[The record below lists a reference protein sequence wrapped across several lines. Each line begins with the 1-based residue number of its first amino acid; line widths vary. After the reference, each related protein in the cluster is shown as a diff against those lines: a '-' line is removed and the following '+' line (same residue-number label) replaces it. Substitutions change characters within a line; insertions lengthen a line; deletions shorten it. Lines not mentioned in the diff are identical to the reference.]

1 MEETNPTNL
10 IEEELDEETR
20 IILKKPVNS
29 ETGFELK
36 TTNERGKGRKKRI
49 KENTNEEVIEMEIKK
64 SGKKRCFNPRPL
76 PLNWGKSEVKVENSG
91 NPSLLEQPVKINQ
104 DLAKK
109 FWSKILE

>member
-10 IEEELDEETR
+10 IEDELDEETR
-20 IILKKPVNS
+20 IILKKPVSS

-36 TTNERGKGRKKRI
+36 TTNERGKGRKKRS
-49 KENTNEEVIEMEIKK
+49 KENTNEEVIEIEIKK

-76 PLNWGKSEVKVENSG
+76 PLNWGNIKKTENSG
-91 NPSLLEQPVKINQ
+91 NPSLLEKPVKINQ

-109 FWSKILE
+109 LWSKILE